1 MIEDRF
7 KTTKRAGM
15 LGIIGNIFL
24 LLIKALVGFIS
35 NSQAMIADSVNSRE
49 FDTCIITKLI

>member
-1 MIEDRF
+1 MFEDIF